1 VASLL
6 SSISIAG
13 RLYCQL
19 GGSFVTADRYEISS
33 SKLCL
38 AKSSTTFKLTLHQVQ
53 QIITGY
59 FIDNLFNYISE
70 ILAVVNKQQIL
81 PVEE

>member
-13 RLYCQL
+13 RLICQL

-33 SKLCL
+33 SKLYL
-38 AKSSTTFKLTLHQVQ
+38 AKSSTTFKLTLRQL

-59 FIDNLFNYISE
+59 FIDNLFNYISV
-70 ILAVVNKQQIL
+70 ILAVVSKQQIL